1 MFSIILV
8 GFLTTDNGRSCVQHP
23 YGCGHF
29 WVLEKSPSHGV
40 GLHFRLRLVDGSH
53 LTGYIV
59 EADGSD
65 GCRVCFA
72 AREYAVGV
80 NGVWLDGCIFQIKE
94 VVLPDN
100 ENSSKRAL
108 FHRNR
113 GYAVADFLT
122 PGPNWIS
129 HNNSEGLPAGWV
141 AM

>member
-1 MFSIILV
+1 MQI
-8 GFLTTDNGRSCVQHP
+8 
-23 YGCGHF
+23 
-29 WVLEKSPSHGV
+29 
-40 GLHFRLRLVDGSH
+40 RLRLVDGSH
-53 LTGYIV
+53 LAGYIV

-72 AREYAVGV
+72 AREYAVGSS
-80 NGVWLDGCIFQIKE
+80 GVRLDGCIFQIKE

-129 HNNSEGLPAGWV
+129 HNNSEGLPQVGLQCDG
-141 AM
+141 